1 MIYGIICFL
10 ITIVYLV
17 SPFLLFRRTKM
28 VNNREALAGAYNALF
43 TIPLLFIL
51 ARAAKT
57 AFLAGFLLCS
67 FLTLLVVFY
76 AAEYGHYL
84 NRNTFYVI
92 FESNPAE
99 SYDLFR
105 KIFKFDPNRSIFL
118 LVTIACEIALAGL
131 IPKIHS
137 AHFQYFLGAFSLAIL
152 VSLLFPSLRLL
163 FIGKPRFIADGIQYE
178 WKSSFQNLFV
188 LFCISIIDYIR
199 EKRKQKKMA
208 FLCLHEI
215 EDIHTPQERPDEEV
229 HILIIGES
237 AVRTHMGLYG
247 YFRQTTPC
255 LQKMASE
262 LYLFQDVISSHSG
275 TIASLRDM
283 FTFCSYEDQNHY
295 YNRGTLLQFIQKAG
309 FDTCWISNQCPT
321 GYNENFASM
330 LAKSCD
336 VYSFLNPSQHYIF
349 QSYDDRV
356 LLPLKKYLSQASK
369 PRKFVVVHLMGQHF
383 SFANRYPKDYSRF
396 TATQD
401 LIGMRGL
408 LEQINEYDNATLFN
422 DHVVSSI
429 IELAKKSDTHASVI
443 YLSDHGI
450 DLFEYSDTASQSEWD
465 GTPPMFQIP
474 FILWLSKTFKKNRSD
489 FVDRLPAYL
498 KRRFMTD
505 DLIYSLPDLLGFS
518 FSAHLPERSLFRDEW
533 GFRKR
538 IIVDG
543 QRKIDRRDYDQ
554 DIVVIGD
561 ELEYRRDLMAR
572 QDKQFRRKVWAHE
585 CNNIGKLRE
594 AEQIF
599 RGVEIDLVY
608 DEKQDLF
615 DVTHPPSPSINLKIE
630 DALSA
635 LENPQKLQFWF
646 DIKNLTMENA
656 EKMSVR
662 LTEIC
667 SRFELKVEKT
677 IVESMF
683 VKGLTSFSLAGFR
696 TSYYLPTPFL
706 RKLAKKRYRRLSVH
720 DQEQIESIKRAYR
733 SYRVWSVSM
742 DGYLIDFAQ
751 VFLPEVQRIL
761 AWYEDKSPY
770 DHFRRL
776 EIKDLLKKER
786 RIEVLLLKH
795 PSKYYRR

>member
-1 MIYGIICFL
+1 
-10 ITIVYLV
+10 
-17 SPFLLFRRTKM
+17 M

-51 ARAAKT
+51 VWTAKT

-67 FLTLLVVFY
+67 LLTLLVVFY
-76 AAEYGHYL
+76 AVEYGHYL

-99 SYDLFR
+99 SYEFFK

-118 LVTIACEIALAGL
+118 LVTLACGIALTGL
-131 IPKIHS
+131 LPKIHP
-137 AHFQYFLGAFSLAIL
+137 AHFQFLLGTFSLVIL
-152 VSLLFPSLRLL
+152 ISLLFPSLRLL
-163 FIGKPRFIADGIQYE
+163 FTGKPCFIADGIEYE

-188 LFCISIIDYIR
+188 LFGISLIDYLQ
-199 EKRKQKKMA
+199 EKKRQKKMA
-208 FLCLHEI
+208 AMCLHEI
-215 EDIHTPQERPDEEV
+215 EEIHTPQERPDEEV

-247 YFRQTTPC
+247 YFRPTTPC

-283 FTFCSYEDQNHY
+283 FTFCSYEDQTHY
-295 YNRGTLLQFIQKAG
+295 CNRGTLIQFIQKAG
-309 FDTCWISNQCPT
+309 FNTCWISNQCPT

-330 LAKSCD
+330 LTKSCD
-336 VYSFLNPSQHYIF
+336 VYSFLNPSQHYVF
-349 QSYDDRV
+349 QSYDDQV

-383 SFANRYPKDYSRF
+383 SFANRYPQDYARF
-396 TATQD
+396 TSTLD
-401 LIGMRGL
+401 LKGMRGV

-429 IELAKKSDTHASVI
+429 IELVKKSETHASVT

-465 GTPPMFQIP
+465 GTAPMFQIP
-474 FILWLSKTFKKNRSD
+474 FILWLSDTFKKNRPD
-489 FVDRLPAYL
+489 LTKRLPAYL

-518 FSAHLPERSLFRDEW
+518 FPTHLHKRSLFRDEW
-533 GFRKR
+533 VFRKR

-561 ELEYRRDLMAR
+561 ELEYRRDLMVR
-572 QDKQFRRKVWAHE
+572 QDEQFRKKVWAHE
-585 CNNIGKLRE
+585 CNSIGKLRE

-599 RGVEIDLVY
+599 CGVEIDLVY

-615 DVTHPPSPSINLKIE
+615 DVTHPPSPSIHLKIE
-630 DALSA
+630 DALST
-635 LENPQKLQFWF
+635 LDNPQKLKYWF

-656 EKMSVR
+656 ERMSAR

-683 VKGLTSFSLAGFR
+683 VRGLTPFSRAGFR

-706 RKLAKKRYRRLSVH
+706 RKLAKKRYSRLSAQDH
-720 DQEQIESIKRAYR
+720 EQIESIKQAYR
-733 SYRVWSVSM
+733 SSRVWSVSM
-742 DGYLIDFAQ
+742 DGYLVEFAQ
-751 VFLPEVQRIL
+751 LFLPEVQRLL

-776 EIKDLLKKER
+776 EIQDLLEKEK

-795 PSKYYRR
+795 PSKHDRR